1 MISSEV
7 PTLSAL
13 FFMYFHILKEK
24 GEKCYA
30 QNLSQSLLAGI

>member
-1 MISSEV
+1 
-7 PTLSAL
+7 LR
-13 FFMYFHILKEK
+13 EK